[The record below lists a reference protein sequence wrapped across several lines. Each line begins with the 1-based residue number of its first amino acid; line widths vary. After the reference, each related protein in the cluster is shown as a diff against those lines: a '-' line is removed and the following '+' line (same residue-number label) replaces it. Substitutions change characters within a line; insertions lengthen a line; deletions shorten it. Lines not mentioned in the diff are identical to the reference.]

1 MEVDCTSLVQRYLLL
16 KNPLY
21 TFNFPISIL
30 VAIIVFGYC
39 KAYKVSDNSYIN
51 QILIPIVALL
61 LSMVILDLISRS
73 MISTGEVERLS
84 KLCSSWMNDPN
95 NKKKILTTNA
105 INMFEVEHY
114 TGDIENFTSIGD
126 VQESKDY
133 MDEVNVNSL
142 SASGNKIMEQDKPI
156 FDNVKTNFITN
167 PKIVNTL
174 LRKNPEFEKKPI
186 IPQPSNEITC
196 VGNDQ
201 SNQCHLCSGMEEN
214 PNHLVAPIAGPTW
227 LPQSAES
234 VQTRLKQGH
243 YTANKCVGEP
253 PFKN

>member
-39 KAYKVSDNSYIN
+39 RAYKVSDNSYIN

-61 LSMVILDLISRS
+61 LCMVILDLISRS

-95 NKKKILTTNA
+95 NKKKILTDNA

-114 TGDIENFTSIGD
+114 TGQIENFTSMGD

-133 MDEVNVNSL
+133 VDEVNVNSL
-142 SASGNKIMEQDKPI
+142 SASGNKIIEQDKPI
-156 FDNVKTNFITN
+156 FDNVKTNFINN

-174 LRKNPEFEKKPI
+174 LRKNPEFEKKPFN
-186 IPQPSNEITC
+186 PQQSSEITC

-214 PNHLVAPIAGPTW
+214 PNQLVAPIAGPTW

-234 VQTRLKQGH
+234 VQKRLKQGH

>member
-39 KAYKVSDNSYIN
+39 KAYKISDNSYIN

-61 LSMVILDLISRS
+61 LCMVILDLIARS
-73 MISTGEVERLS
+73 MISPGEVERLS

-114 TGDIENFTSIGD
+114 NGQIENFISRGD
-126 VQESKDY
+126 IQESKDY
-133 MDEVNVNSL
+133 VDEVNVNSL
-142 SASGNKIMEQDKPI
+142 SAAGNKILEQDKPI
-156 FDNVKTNFITN
+156 FDNIKTNFISN

-174 LRKNPEFEKKPI
+174 LRKNPEFEKRRI
-186 IPQPSNEITC
+186 TPQPRNEITC
-196 VGNDQ
+196 VGDDQ

-214 PNHLVAPIAGPTW
+214 PNHLIAPIAGPTW

-234 VQTRLKQGH
+234 VQRRLKQGH